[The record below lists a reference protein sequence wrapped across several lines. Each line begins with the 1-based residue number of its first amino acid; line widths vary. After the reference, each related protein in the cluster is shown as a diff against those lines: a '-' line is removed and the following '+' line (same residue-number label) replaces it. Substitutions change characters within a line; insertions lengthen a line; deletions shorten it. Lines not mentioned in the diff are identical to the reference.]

1 MPALGSNFPRQK
13 HYLSL
18 NACFRLTESHYFFP
32 SNRFKIMINMRLS
45 KQELFRNSVSNP
57 LKEFFN
63 SVDNKKID
71 FQMILEREDFLISTI
86 RLRFN
91 EM

>member
-1 MPALGSNFPRQK
+1 
-13 HYLSL
+13 
-18 NACFRLTESHYFFP
+18 
-32 SNRFKIMINMRLS
+32 MRLS

-57 LKEFFN
+57 LKEFFY

-71 FQMILEREDFLISTI
+71 FQMILEREDLLISTI